1 MKRLL
6 LVAAATMVFVH
17 TFAATIDSLQYE
29 ISKTTGAPKARLE
42 LDLAEVLS
50 STDAEAAL
58 KQASTAENTAI
69 RFQDRRTEVQAVQLQ
84 ADIHLQQQAY
94 SDARTLFNSAISL
107 ADKYG
112 QLEDKSNAING
123 IGKIYLRTGKLTDAI
138 EYFNRGLQ
146 MREKLQLWDLASNSH
161 NNIGIVYREMGSLDS
176 ARIFFGLSY
185 KLAVKTNNFKQQAE
199 ALNNMAGV
207 YWKEGEL
214 NRAIEL
220 YEQSLVLREKT
231 GDLQLVARSLNNI
244 GSVYKDLSNYEKS
257 LRYHL
262 QALGIKRE
270 IESKSDIAY
279 SLNSIGSVYL
289 KLNRPDSAIL
299 YYQQALAIHQQLK
312 MSAEMANSYDNLALA
327 YQASKK
333 YQEAIDHYSHA
344 QKLREAIGNQ
354 AAISNTAN
362 LIGNLY
368 LETMQFDKALEQY
381 YLSLTIRE
389 QIDRRDLVGQSL
401 NNIGLL
407 FRNLK
412 NYPKALQYFEQSLS
426 IYTEL
431 KNNILC
437 AYQHTI
443 IGGTY
448 WEMKDHAKALHHYG
462 LSLGLQK
469 NIGDK
474 RNIANT
480 FKNIGITYKDAGNHA
495 KAIGSYREAISLF
508 KSIRDSVGYAWTE
521 LYLGNVYK
529 DAKRYPQAI
538 DAYRLAERLFASTGH
553 LAGTAAVKLTI
564 AELNLVLNQQT
575 EALASLDQAYHTAE
589 KIADREM
596 MLKSSQLLT
605 ETFARMGN
613 YPVAYKY
620 QIIHAAIKD
629 SIAATETIKRLADL
643 QISYE
648 IEKKDAQ
655 IDRMQKENTIRA
667 LSNQRWLVILLSILG
682 VLAVSLGATVLIYR
696 HKAANSRK
704 LERLNADLHKL
715 NESLKRS
722 EANLAHA
729 NMTKSKFFSIIAH
742 DLKNPFSSF
751 IGLTDML
758 IENYHVMSDEKK
770 IKFLENLNT
779 SASKTFFLLE
789 NLLDWSRSETTRIR
803 FMPEDIA
810 MKDIVE
816 DVFELQ
822 KSTAAHQHI
831 YLVTHI
837 DDSVAIRGD
846 RNMLKTVVRN
856 LVSNAIKFTPEN
868 GMVTISAT
876 DEGEHYSIHIADTGR
891 GISPESLPKLFDKQY
906 DNRTIESGKEQKGS
920 GLGLLLCKEFIDK
933 HRSRIWVES
942 ELGKGSTF
950 SFSVP
955 KAGRPP
961 IN

>member
-6 LVAAATMVFVH
+6 FVAAAALTC
-17 TFAATIDSLQYE
+17 TNIFATTIDSLQNE
-29 ISKTTGAPKARLE
+29 INRASGASKAKLE
-42 LDLAEVLS
+42 LALAGALS
-50 STDAEAAL
+50 TSNADASL
-58 KQASTAENTAI
+58 KQASAAENDAI
-69 RFQDRRTEVQAVQLQ
+69 RFQDRATEVQAVQLQ
-84 ADIHLQQQAY
+84 AEIHLQQSAY
-94 SDARTLFNSAISL
+94 SEALTLFNSSISL
-107 ADKYG
+107 ADKYNR
-112 QLEDKSNAING
+112 LEDKSNALNG
-123 IGKIYLRTGKLTDAI
+123 IGKIYLRTSKLSDAI
-138 EYFNRGLQ
+138 DYFTQGLQ
-146 MREKLQLWDLASNSH
+146 MREKLQLWDLASGSY
-161 NNIGIVYREMGSLDS
+161 NNIGIVFREMGSLDS
-176 ARIFFGLSY
+176 ARFFFNQSH
-185 KLAVKTNNFKQQAE
+185 KLALKTNNFKQQAE

-220 YEQSLVLREKT
+220 YEQSLALREKT

-257 LRYHL
+257 LRYHIS
-262 QALGIKRE
+262 ALSLKRD
-270 IESKSDIAY
+270 IGTKSDIAY

-289 KLNRPDSAIL
+289 KLNRPDSALL
-299 YYQQALAIHQQLK
+299 YYQQALVIHKELK
-312 MSAEMANSYDNLALA
+312 LSAEMANSYDNIALA
-327 YQASKK
+327 CQASKK
-333 YQEAIDHYSHA
+333 YPEAIANYSQA
-344 QKLREAIGNQ
+344 QKLREAVGNQ

-389 QIDRRDLVGQSL
+389 QIGRRDLEGQSL

-412 NYPKALQYFEQSLS
+412 NYPKALKYFEQSLA
-426 IYTEL
+426 IYTEQ
-431 KNNILC
+431 KNNILS
-437 AYQHTI
+437 AYQHNI

-448 WEMKDHAKALHHYG
+448 WEMKDHGKALYHYG

-480 FKNIGITYKDAGNHA
+480 FKNIGITYKEAGNRA
-495 KAIGSYREAISLF
+495 KAVESYREAISLF

-521 LYLGNVYK
+521 LYLGNIYK
-529 DAKRYPQAI
+529 DSKRYSQSA

-553 LAGTAAVKLTI
+553 WAGTAAVKFNM
-564 AELNLVLNQQT
+564 AELNLLLNQQT
-575 EALASLDQAYHTAE
+575 DALSSLKQAYETAE
-589 KIADREM
+589 KIADREL

-613 YPVAYKY
+613 FPVAYKY
-620 QIIHAAIKD
+620 QMIHAAIKD

-648 IEKKDAQ
+648 VEKKDAQ

-667 LSNQRWLVILLSILG
+667 LSSQRWLVILLSILG
-682 VLAVSLGATVLIYR
+682 VLAVSLGASVFVYR

-715 NESLKRS
+715 NENLKRS

-770 IKFLENLNT
+770 LKFLENLNT
-779 SASKTFFLLE
+779 SACKTFFLLE

-810 MKDIVE
+810 MKDIIE
-816 DVFELQ
+816 DVFDLQ

-831 YLVTHI
+831 YLVTRI
-837 DDSVAIRGD
+837 DDTVAIRGD

-868 GMVTISAT
+868 GIVTVYAS
-876 DEGEHYSIHIADTGR
+876 DEGEHYNIHVEDTGC
-891 GISPESLPKLFDKQY
+891 GISPESLNKLFDKQS
-906 DNRTIESGKEQKGS
+906 DVRTVDAGKEQKGS

-933 HRSRIWVES
+933 HRSRIWAQS
-942 ELGKGSTF
+942 EVGKGSTF

-955 KAGRPP
+955 KAGRAPL
-961 IN
+961 N